1 MAEASQTYDEW
12 LGQQGSRRR
21 GGKDTR
27 KPWQRGGFKNKAA
40 YDAAVKKNPEIKD
53 MLADY

>member
-1 MAEASQTYDEW
+1 MAETSETYDQW

-40 YDAAVKKNPEIKD
+40 YDAAVKKDPSIEEI
-53 MLADY
+53 LADY